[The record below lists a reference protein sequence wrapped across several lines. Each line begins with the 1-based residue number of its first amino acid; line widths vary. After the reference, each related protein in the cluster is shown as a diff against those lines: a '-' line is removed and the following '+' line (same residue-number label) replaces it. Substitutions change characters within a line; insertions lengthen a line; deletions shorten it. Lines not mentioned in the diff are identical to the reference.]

1 MVSIDLICTIGPSS
15 STSSVLKD
23 MIHGGMTIAR
33 LNMSHGT
40 HESHREVIRFIR
52 EASRELGKPTRIMAD
67 LQGPKIRL
75 GVFEGSGVI
84 LVEGQT
90 YDLLTTP
97 VTGNDRRAN
106 VDYPDITKDIEVGAT
121 VLINDGE
128 VKLEV
133 TEVSSDRVKTTC
145 LIGGQIS
152 SHKGVNFPGTKLNV
166 QAITDK
172 DREDLAFLLG
182 EGIDMIACSF
192 IRRSSHLEEIRKL
205 SRSLSETVPRLVAK
219 IETLESVMNFKDIA
233 AHSEGIMIAR
243 GDLGVE
249 LPYEQIP
256 LVQKTLLQE
265 CRASGTYVITA
276 TQMLQSMIDHPVPT
290 RAEVTDIYQA
300 VQDGSN
306 AVMLSGESSIGKY
319 PIQSVQVLNRVS
331 LFAKDISK
339 KQGETYSLEDLYSSS
354 AFQGIS

>member
-1 MVSIDLICTIGPSS
+1 VGIDLICTIGPAS
-15 STSSVLKD
+15 STSSVLKE
-23 MIHGGMTIAR
+23 MIKGGMTTAR

-40 HESHREVIRFIR
+40 HESHRKVIRFIR
-52 EASRELGKPTRIMAD
+52 EASSELDRPIRIMAD

-106 VDYPDITKDIEVGAT
+106 VDYPGITKDIEVGAT

-133 TEVSSDRVKTTC
+133 TEVLSDSVKTTC

-166 QAITDK
+166 QAVTDK

-182 EGIDMIACSF
+182 EGIDLINCSF
-192 IRRSSHLEEIRKL
+192 IRRSAHLEEIREVC
-205 SRSLSETVPRLVAK
+205 RSLSKTVPRLVAK
-219 IETLESVMNFKDIA
+219 IETLESVLNFKDIA
-233 AHSEGIMIAR
+233 THSEGIMIAR

-265 CRASGTYVITA
+265 CKATGTYVITA

-300 VQDGSN
+300 VQDGTN

-331 LFAKDISK
+331 LFAEDISK
-339 KQGETYSLEDLYSSS
+339 RDGQTYSLEDLYASS
-354 AFQGIS
+354 AFNGIL

>member
-1 MVSIDLICTIGPSS
+1 MSIDRICTIGPAS
-15 STSSVLKD
+15 STLPVLKE
-23 MIHGGMTIAR
+23 MMQGGMTVAR

-52 EASRELGKPTRIMAD
+52 EASSELGRTIQIMAD

-75 GVFEGSGVI
+75 GVFEGSGVR
-84 LVEGQT
+84 LVEGQA

-97 VTGNDRRAN
+97 VTGNDRRAS
-106 VDYPDITKDIEVGAT
+106 VDYSDITKDIEVGAT

-145 LIGGQIS
+145 VIGGPIS
-152 SHKGVNFPGTKLNV
+152 SHKGVNFPGTKLNI
-166 QAITDK
+166 QAVTDK

-182 EGIDMIACSF
+182 EGIDIINCSF
-192 IRRSSHLEEIRKL
+192 IRRSVHLEEIREIC
-205 SRSLSETVPRLVAK
+205 RSLSDTVPRLISK
-219 IETLESVMNFKDIA
+219 IETLESVMNFREIA

-249 LPYEQIP
+249 LPFEQIP
-256 LVQKTLLQE
+256 LIQKTLLQE
-265 CRASGTYVITA
+265 CKASGTYVIMA

-300 VQDGSN
+300 VLDGAN
-306 AVMLSGESSIGKY
+306 AVMLSGESSVGKF
-319 PIQSVQVLNRVS
+319 PIQSIQVLNRVS
-331 LFAKDISK
+331 RFAEEISRG
-339 KQGETYSLEDLYSSS
+339 QGETYSLESLYSRYPFKGSS
-354 AFQGIS
+354 